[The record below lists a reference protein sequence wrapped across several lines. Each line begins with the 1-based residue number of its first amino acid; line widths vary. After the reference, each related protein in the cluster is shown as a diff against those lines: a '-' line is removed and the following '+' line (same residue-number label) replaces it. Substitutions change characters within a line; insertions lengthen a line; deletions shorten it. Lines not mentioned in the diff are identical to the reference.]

1 MVAGAA
7 AQRMTSRLVA
17 AAGEA
22 GCFLAFL
29 KFTVPMFVATEK
41 AGQHAVRCG
50 IGNAV
55 GIEIFG
61 LR

>member
-17 AAGEA
+17 AVGRKA

-29 KFTVPMFVATEK
+29 KFTVPMFVATGK
-41 AGQHAVRCG
+41 AGQHAVHCG
-50 IGNAV
+50 IENAV
-55 GIEIFG
+55 WGH
-61 LR
+61 